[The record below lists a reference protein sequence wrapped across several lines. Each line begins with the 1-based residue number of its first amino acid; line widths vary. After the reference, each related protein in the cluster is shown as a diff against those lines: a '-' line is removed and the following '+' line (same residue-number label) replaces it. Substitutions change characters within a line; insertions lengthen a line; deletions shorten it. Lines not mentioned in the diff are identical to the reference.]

1 MRPLPIFFFACLVLA
16 SCSGEAPS
24 DADTGISDKAVTESP
39 ATPLQPSASPSPA
52 KAEEFAEEEGDGSWT
67 FEYSWP
73 AKASAIAPLAAR
85 LLADRKRIYAETRGE
100 WEAAQKDSPPDCVSC
115 RSRSFGQEW
124 KVVTDT
130 PRFLS
135 LSAERYVYTGG
146 AHGMSGFDALLW
158 DKRAD
163 RARDTLALFT
173 SESAFV
179 QAVRTGFCAALDRE
193 RAKRRGDF
201 EMTVPEFNECIDPLE
216 ATIILGSSNGK
227 AFNRIGFLIPPYAAG
242 PYAEGSYEVTL
253 PLAKPALAAVKP
265 EYREYFSVMP

>member
-100 WEAAQKDSPPDCVSC
+100 WEAAQKDSPPDCVS
-115 RSRSFGQEW
+115 
-124 KVVTDT
+124 
-130 PRFLS
+130 
-135 LSAERYVYTGG
+135 
-146 AHGMSGFDALLW
+146 
-158 DKRAD
+158 
-163 RARDTLALFT
+163 
-173 SESAFV
+173 
-179 QAVRTGFCAALDRE
+179 
-193 RAKRRGDF
+193 
-201 EMTVPEFNECIDPLE
+201 
-216 ATIILGSSNGK
+216 
-227 AFNRIGFLIPPYAAG
+227 
-242 PYAEGSYEVTL
+242 
-253 PLAKPALAAVKP
+253 
-265 EYREYFSVMP
+265 